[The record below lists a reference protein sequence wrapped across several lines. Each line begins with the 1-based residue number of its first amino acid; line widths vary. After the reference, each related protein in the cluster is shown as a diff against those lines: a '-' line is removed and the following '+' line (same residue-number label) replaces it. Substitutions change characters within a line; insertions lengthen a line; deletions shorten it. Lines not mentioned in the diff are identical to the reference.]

1 MKWNCP
7 GIKEQIEKIKIFI
20 ATSKSLEKDYVAYK
34 ALKQL
39 DAVITSELS
48 DKDNDTNSLLT
59 YRRQVR
65 QLLLAYK

>member
-20 ATSKSLEKDYVAYK
+20 ATSKSLDKDYVAYK

-39 DAVITSELS
+39 DVVITSELS
-48 DKDNDTNSLLT
+48 DEDNDTNSLLT

-65 QLLLAYK
+65 QLLLTYK